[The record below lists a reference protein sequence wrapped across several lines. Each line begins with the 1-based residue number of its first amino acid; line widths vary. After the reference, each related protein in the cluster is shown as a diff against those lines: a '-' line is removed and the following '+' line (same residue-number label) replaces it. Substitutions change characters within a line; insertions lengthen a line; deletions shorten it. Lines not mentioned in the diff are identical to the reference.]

1 MHPLVASLARGRASL
16 GALAACTLLG
26 SPAAFAG
33 GMALTMQN
41 GAHLGNAFSGAAS
54 AEDASTVYY
63 NPAGLTFLEHGEVI
77 AAASY
82 VMLDAR
88 FTNDGSTTAGLLPT
102 PGSNGGDAGV
112 DKLIPV
118 AYMAYPISPTLTLGA
133 GISAPFGLATNYAPD
148 WAGRYQALKSELVT
162 MNASLALGWR
172 VTPRLSL
179 GLGIDHQSA
188 DAELSNAID
197 LGLIAYGAGI
207 AGFAPGSSDAVARI
221 RGDDTTTGFNVGAL
235 VEITDGTRLGVHYR
249 SRMEHALRGRVR
261 FTDVAAPFAPVF
273 SDQAVRAPL
282 TLPEIFSLSVAHHLT
297 PQLAIYAD
305 WSFWRWSRFRQ
316 LAIGF
321 ENPATPDVTQV
332 HNWDDAS
339 ILSVGA
345 RWQRGDRL
353 TLRAGLAYNETPVPD
368 AEHRTARIPDSD
380 RIWTCIGAGWQFNA
394 ELHGEIGYAHLFM
407 DDARITSND
416 GAGHLLVGRY
426 KSSANIV
433 SAQLNWS
440 Y

>member
-1 MHPLVASLARGRASL
+1 MHPSAASHPRRAVL
-16 GALAACTLLG
+16 GALAALALLG

-41 GAHLGNAFSGAAS
+41 GTHLGNAFSGAAS

-63 NPAGLTFLEHGEVI
+63 NPAGLGFLEHGEVI

-118 AYMAYPISPTLTLGA
+118 AYLAYPVSPTLTLGA
-133 GISAPFGLATNYAPD
+133 GISAPFGLATNYSRD
-148 WAGRYQALKSELVT
+148 WVGRYQALKSELVT
-162 MNASLALGWR
+162 MNASLALGWKI
-172 VTPRLSL
+172 TPRVSL

-197 LGLIAYGAGI
+197 VGLIAYGAGI
-207 AGFAPGSSDAVARI
+207 PGFAPGSADALARI

-235 VEITDGTRLGVHYR
+235 VEIADGTRVGVHYR
-249 SRMEHALRGRVR
+249 SSMEHELRGRAR
-261 FTDVAAPFAPVF
+261 FSDVPAPFAPVF
-273 SDQAVRAPL
+273 ADQAVQAAL
-282 TLPEIFSLSVAHHLT
+282 TLPEIFSVSLAHHLT
-297 PQLAIYAD
+297 QDLAVFAD
-305 WSFWRWSRFRQ
+305 WSFWKWSRFRQ
-316 LAIGF
+316 LAVDF
-321 ENPATPDVTQV
+321 ESPATPDMTQV

-339 ILSVGA
+339 IFSVGA
-345 RWQRGDRL
+345 RWRRGERL
-353 TLRAGLAYNETPVPD
+353 TLRAGLAYNETPVPN
-368 AEHRTARIPDSD
+368 AERRTARIPDSD
-380 RIWTCIGAGWQFNA
+380 RIWTCVGAGWQFNA
-394 ELHGEIGYAHLFM
+394 ELHGEIGFAHLFM
-407 DDARITSND
+407 DDARTVNDD
-416 GAGHLLVGRY
+416 GAGHVLVGRY
-426 KSSANIV
+426 KSSANII